1 MLSFLPSADFAPVV
15 VQVVECVPVGI
26 NVPGLDMLDCAPL
39 GAMVLGAL
47 HHHQQ
52 STAGGPCTCRTHAM
66 SQCTSLFSGGLFSD
80 FDKTE
85 CIE

>member
-1 MLSFLPSADFAPVV
+1 MPSADFAPVV

-47 HHHQQ
+47 LPSVKH
-52 STAGGPCTCRTHAM
+52 CRWPLILAALTPRGKHF
-66 SQCTSLFSGGLFSD
+66 SLFRKLV
-80 FDKTE
+80 E
-85 CIE
+85 